1 MYINSLH
8 DVDFTPQTTPH
19 TTFVCTMPGSDNKSL
34 KEIAEDK
41 LKSGNASQLGDPVSL
56 KAETAD
62 SEPTEQDR
70 GARGAQPPRKDTN
83 LSLIHI

>member
-1 MYINSLH
+1 MA
-8 DVDFTPQTTPH
+8 
-19 TTFVCTMPGSDNKSL
+19 GSDNKSL
-34 KEIAEDK
+34 KQIAEDK

-70 GARGAQPPRKDTN
+70 GTRGAQPPRKDTN
-83 LSLIHI
+83 SSRTSGKGEYSF